1 MGLTVMDPERTKAM
15 AEVDQMI
22 EDKVITCFE
31 DVRKVIKHPPTKGE
45 YRAGEEFEGELR
57 PGEKSW
63 ELPEDIALFEAD
75 AKDEFNDPTTCTTA
89 LVAFEPGDAVIEWS
103 EANLVAKKLQR
114 LRRLRAEAAAMMLK
128 PATYS
133 ISREIVNLESARVKK
148 GPSAVPNAI
157 VSRMLRQ
164 EAAATKVIQNA
175 NAATARKKRAHKARL
190 ALVAARIKRAKE
202 LMKLA
207 KERDEEKLLGITV
220 KYPSALCGNKKNWK
234 GHTGA

>member
-1 MGLTVMDPERTKAM
+1 M
-15 AEVDQMI
+15 
-22 EDKVITCFE
+22 
-31 DVRKVIKHPPTKGE
+31 RKVISHPPTKGE

-75 AKDEFNDPTTCTTA
+75 ARDEFSDPKSCTTA
-89 LVAFEPGDAVIEWS
+89 LVAFEPGDAVIEWT

-133 ISREIVNLESARVKK
+133 ITREIGNLEKCRMKK

-175 NAATARKKRAHKARL
+175 NAATAR
-190 ALVAARIKRAKE
+190 
-202 LMKLA
+202 
-207 KERDEEKLLGITV
+207 
-220 KYPSALCGNKKNWK
+220 NKKGSQSTDGFGRRQNQEGEGIEEACK
-234 GHTGA
+234 GTR